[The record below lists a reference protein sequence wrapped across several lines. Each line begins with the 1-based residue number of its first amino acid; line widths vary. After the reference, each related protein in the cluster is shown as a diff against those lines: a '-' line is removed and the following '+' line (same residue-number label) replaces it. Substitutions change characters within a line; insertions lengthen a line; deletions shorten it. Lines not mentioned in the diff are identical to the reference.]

1 MQTNGEMNWF
11 VDLCILWI
19 YKHISLHCLSQD
31 KLAKEEKATH
41 FNMNKLNHQW
51 RNIMRESKAKEL
63 KKDIEILSQTFE
75 RVVDRKES
83 VIKSLVKDLLESEEQ
98 YFMALRSHLQN
109 IDELTGRCW
118 KIDVQILKMRIQ

>member
-1 MQTNGEMNWF
+1 MYWLM
-11 VDLCILWI
+11 
-19 YKHISLHCLSQD
+19 QD
-31 KLAKEEKATH
+31 KLSKEEKATR

-83 VIKSLVKDLLESEEQ
+83 IIKSLVKDLLESEEQ

-109 IDELTGRCW
+109 VDQLIGRTYSSQGM
-118 KIDVQILKMRIQ
+118 DSVDS